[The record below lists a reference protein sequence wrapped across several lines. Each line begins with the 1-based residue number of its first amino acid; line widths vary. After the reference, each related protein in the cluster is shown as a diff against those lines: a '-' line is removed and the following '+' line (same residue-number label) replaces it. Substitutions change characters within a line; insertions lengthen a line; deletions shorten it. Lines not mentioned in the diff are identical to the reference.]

1 MKKYLLPGSIVILLL
16 LCIWLIVFQAIPAF
30 TTLLEQTP
38 MQQAKAHRQRNAMPF
53 DKEVWRTAT
62 STDEHGSQELSR
74 EYMIDDLL
82 ARYDFIGWH
91 RNEVEE
97 LLGPPD
103 IVIKEHSIT
112 EYILSRL
119 INYIYFRFDE
129 NDSVIEYD
137 VVWENY

>member
-1 MKKYLLPGSIVILLL
+1 MKKRPLIEAAVILALL
-16 LCIWLIVFQAIPAF
+16 FVVSQAIPVL
-30 TTLLEQTP
+30 TMLLGP
-38 MQQAKAHRQRNAMPF
+38 SSMQQAEAHRQRNAIPF
-53 DKEVWRTAT
+53 DKDVWRTAI
-62 STDEHGSQELSR
+62 STDDHGSQELTR
-74 EYMIDDLL
+74 EYMVDDLL

-103 IVIKEHSIT
+103 IVIEEHSIT